1 MLLIPDRD
9 SNVQFADHQ
18 PSPLTAQYMLSTYIS
33 LGCILLISQL
43 GREIIRMC
51 RVR

>member
-18 PSPLTAQYMLSTYIS
+18 PSPLTAEYMLSTFVHTYRLAAS
-33 LGCILLISQL
+33 C
-43 GREIIRMC
+43 
-51 RVR
+51 